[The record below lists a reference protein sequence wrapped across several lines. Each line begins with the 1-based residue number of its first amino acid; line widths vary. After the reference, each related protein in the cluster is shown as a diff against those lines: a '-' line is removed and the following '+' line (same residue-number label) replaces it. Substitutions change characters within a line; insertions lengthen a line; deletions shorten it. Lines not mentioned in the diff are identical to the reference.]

1 MLRRFRTENNQ
12 VRTQRMAKP
21 EEFASTLQVED
32 ALGIERLEAASGMAR
47 YRVKSLNEYSRCQ
60 TLAITTAVDLALVR
74 AASTSINHE
83 TEEMNGTVEYNVS
96 YFKTP
101 IGESI
106 VTANVSGRGAYI
118 AVVEV
123 SISDTNQTV
132 FGLGRGTYSVTT
144 KKKL

>member
-1 MLRRFRTENNQ
+1 MLRRLRTENNQ

-32 ALGIERLEAASGMAR
+32 ALGIERLEAGAGMAR
-47 YRVKSLNEYSRCQ
+47 YLVKSLTEYSRCQ

-101 IGESI
+101 RGESI
-106 VTANVSGRGAYI
+106 VTANVSGRGAHI

-132 FGLGRGTYSVTT
+132 FGLGRGTYSVIA
-144 KKKL
+144 KKKI

>member
-1 MLRRFRTENNQ
+1 
-12 VRTQRMAKP
+12 
-21 EEFASTLQVED
+21 
-32 ALGIERLEAASGMAR
+32 
-47 YRVKSLNEYSRCQ
+47 
-60 TLAITTAVDLALVR
+60 VDLALVR

-106 VTANVSGRGAYI
+106 VTANVSGRGAHI

-132 FGLGRGTYSVTT
+132 FGLGRGTYSVIT

>member
-1 MLRRFRTENNQ
+1 
-12 VRTQRMAKP
+12 MAKP

-32 ALGIERLEAASGMAR
+32 ALGIQRLEAANGMAR
-47 YRVKSLNEYSRCQ
+47 YRVKSLTEYSHCR

-74 AASTSINHE
+74 AASTAINHE
-83 TEEMNGTVEYNVS
+83 TEEMNGTVEYNIS

-101 IGESI
+101 VGEAI
-106 VTANVSGRGAYI
+106 VTANVSGRGANI

-123 SISDTNQTV
+123 SISDARQTV
-132 FGLGRGTYSVTT
+132 FGLGRGTYSVTA